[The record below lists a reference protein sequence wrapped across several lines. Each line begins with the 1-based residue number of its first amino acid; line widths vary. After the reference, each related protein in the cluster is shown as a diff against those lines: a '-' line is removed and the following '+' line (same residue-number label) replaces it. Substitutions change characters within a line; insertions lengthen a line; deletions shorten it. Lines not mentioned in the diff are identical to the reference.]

1 MTQQTEQFEME
12 LQRLLEQQKDEMKTL
27 ELQFLDAKQDLRRS
41 EQSTH
46 THTYTHTHTHTHT
59 QTHTHTHYSG

>member
-1 MTQQTEQFEME
+1 MTQQSEQLEME

-27 ELQFLDAKQDLRRS
+27 ELQFLDARQDLQRS

-46 THTYTHTHTHTHT
+46 THTHTC
-59 QTHTHTHYSG
+59 